1 MKYILVLLAIIT
13 AIFSLSMVSGEKKIN
28 LEPAIQTIA
37 DLSEEQVQ
45 RLDSFLLAYPGHF
58 YDSDHAT
65 RQKKYEELA
74 YYFKR
79 AANFII
85 YYEPTLYYEKLIG
98 PFQFQKNARAGILSV
113 VPDNW
118 LFTGPIGN
126 EADSNLK
133 KFYTAEDSINQKA
146 FIIDI
151 AVNYRK
157 VIAASNYKVHLSGM
171 NESELFDALRVEIFR
186 ISSIDIANGD
196 FIVEDAGM
204 PSLNG
209 SVDSWLLFTGTLVKQ
224 LPKSR
229 EGLKLQYLSMEGA
242 TKKYLHEHTDFKS
255 FDRMHFIK
263 NHLIPLSS
271 FLNELQVVLKVPF
284 VKKSAALRSNAKHLY
299 DQNVFVADFFAPNE
313 DAKYSVLKAKLGE
326 LLFFDPLLSGN
337 NKRACASCHK
347 PDMAFTDGKEKSVGF
362 EFEEVLSRN
371 SPTVINAGFQKK
383 LFWDQRAG
391 SLEDQLDSVV
401 NNSHELNGSFTQLVE
416 KLVASPEYVSL
427 FNKAFPETIKKGIR
441 REDIKNAIGVYERT
455 VTGLNS
461 RFDQYMQG
469 DATKLSPE
477 EVKGFNLYMGK
488 ARCGTCHFAP
498 LFNGAV
504 PPFYEITDHKS
515 LGVPIRDTM
524 EKYRI
529 DPDEGM
535 ITTTGNAF
543 TRFSFKTPTV
553 RNSALTA
560 PYMHNGVYKTLEQVV
575 NFYDHAAGE
584 KLRKDMRQGMKDLPF
599 FTIIP
604 LELKLTDPE
613 KKALVAFIKALDD
626 TSASHT
632 PKRLP
637 QIKGKYAKLND
648 RVIGGEY

>member
-1 MKYILVLLAIIT
+1 
-13 AIFSLSMVSGEKKIN
+13 
-28 LEPAIQTIA
+28 
-37 DLSEEQVQ
+37 
-45 RLDSFLLAYPGHF
+45 
-58 YDSDHAT
+58 
-65 RQKKYEELA
+65 
-74 YYFKR
+74 
-79 AANFII
+79 
-85 YYEPTLYYEKLIG
+85 
-98 PFQFQKNARAGILSV
+98 
-113 VPDNW
+113 
-118 LFTGPIGN
+118 
-126 EADSNLK
+126 
-133 KFYTAEDSINQKA
+133 
-146 FIIDI
+146 
-151 AVNYRK
+151 
-157 VIAASNYKVHLSGM
+157 
-171 NESELFDALRVEIFR
+171 
-186 ISSIDIANGD
+186 
-196 FIVEDAGM
+196 
-204 PSLNG
+204 
-209 SVDSWLLFTGTLVKQ
+209 
-224 LPKSR
+224 
-229 EGLKLQYLSMEGA
+229 
-242 TKKYLHEHTDFKS
+242 
-255 FDRMHFIK
+255 
-263 NHLIPLSS
+263 
-271 FLNELQVVLKVPF
+271 
-284 VKKSAALRSNAKHLY
+284 
-299 DQNVFVADFFAPNE
+299 
-313 DAKYSVLKAKLGE
+313 
-326 LLFFDPLLSGN
+326 
-337 NKRACASCHK
+337 
-347 PDMAFTDGKEKSVGF
+347 
-362 EFEEVLSRN
+362 
-371 SPTVINAGFQKK
+371 VINAGFQKK

-416 KLVASPEYVSL
+416 KLGASPEYVSL